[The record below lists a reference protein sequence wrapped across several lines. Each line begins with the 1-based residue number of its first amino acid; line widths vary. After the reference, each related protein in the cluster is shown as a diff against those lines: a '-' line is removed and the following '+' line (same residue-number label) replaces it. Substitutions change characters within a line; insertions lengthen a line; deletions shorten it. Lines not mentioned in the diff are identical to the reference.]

1 MPARPLHLLLPALLA
16 LLAVAA
22 GLAFGS
28 AEPQGW
34 HAWQALFDPASAGHA
49 IVVELRLP
57 RVLTGAGVG
66 ALLAVAG
73 ALLQVLLRNPLAE
86 PYVLGLSGGAA
97 LGAIIAIALTLPAL
111 LISLAAALG
120 ALLSMLAVF
129 AVARREFAGRGG
141 NGASERLLLSG
152 VMFAALWGAFV
163 ALVLAVAPE
172 GKLQG
177 MIFWLMGDL
186 TGAGLGATEGAVM
199 AGVLGLSLGGAVSI
213 CVTAENPHVKTLVT
227 WSAVPKFA
235 GWTKGVVGPKG
246 IVKADPIS
254 GGPLFNTDRPKID
267 VPEAYV
273 SLKIPKL
280 QIQGDHDIPGFLKG
294 FQQYFPAASA
304 PKKHIVIADG
314 DHVFTSWPIRRKVIQ
329 RTVDWFLKYL

>member
-199 AGVLGLSLGGAVSI
+199 AGVLGLSLGGAFWLAPSLNLLARGEEVAALLGERVGRLKLQTMLLAALAAGAAVASAGPIGFVGLLAPHMVRRLCGNDQRLLLPACALIGAALVVSADTVAR
-213 CVTAENPHVKTLVT
+213 CLLAPQQLPVGAVTAALG
-227 WSAVPKFA
+227 A
-235 GWTKGVVGPKG
+235 
-246 IVKADPIS
+246 
-254 GGPLFNTDRPKID
+254 PLFL
-267 VPEAYV
+267 
-273 SLKIPKL
+273 SLL
-280 QIQGDHDIPGFLKG
+280 
-294 FQQYFPAASA
+294 
-304 PKKHIVIADG
+304 
-314 DHVFTSWPIRRKVIQ
+314 WRQ
-329 RTVDWFLKYL
+329 R